1 MESEQIFAY
10 TLKILFL
17 ITSPITF
24 IVGIFLLYDV
34 ETYLK
39 LERFLAKS
47 YGASKKT
54 VLHQLEK
61 NRESLQ
67 LFLIR
72 RRRLI
77 GFICLFN
84 SVLTIFIVIFL
95 LKR

>member
-1 MESEQIFAY
+1 MQGDHIFAY
-10 TLKILFL
+10 ALKVLFL
-17 ITSPITF
+17 VTSPITF

-39 LERFLAKS
+39 LEKFLAKS

-54 VLHQLEK
+54 VLQQLEK

-84 SVLTIFIVIFL
+84 SVLTIFIVIYL
-95 LKR
+95 LRR